1 MIFRRLLSAI
11 FIVVFFFVSCD
22 KEEVFIRV
30 TDVST
35 NLSSVTIIEG
45 DMQILDAA
53 VVPTN
58 ASNKRLIWS
67 SSDES
72 IVTVD
77 NNGMINAIKVGNAV
91 ITVRSE
97 DGNKSVIINVAV
109 IESWLSLSQNVI
121 ESSIKGGTYN
131 IKVSASNAWSIHSQ
145 PLWVSTS
152 LEGGEATG
160 ADSVTITVSVSQ
172 FTGTS
177 PERSGEI
184 IFKLN
189 NKDRT
194 DTLTINQ
201 NNLQFSDG
209 DYVKVQSSVKGNGI
223 DLVFLGDGYTIE
235 DVRTGKFDDN
245 LNEAIYH
252 FFDIEPFRTYR
263 DYFDVYIV
271 YAYSEDSGIS
281 DHETTKNTKFS
292 AKYES
297 SNSTRMDIDH
307 DVTFEYAKKA
317 PLSSDLTETQITVIT
332 NSSRYAGTNWSYSDG
347 MSISVVPVS
356 NLQYPND
363 FRGLVQHEAA
373 GHGFGRLADE
383 YVENYSTIP
392 ESVKDELRKWQ
403 GWGFFKNVDLTNDL
417 NTILWKHL
425 VEDPA
430 YSYVGAYEGG
440 YTYASGVWRPET
452 TSLMTYNVKYIN
464 ATGRELIVKKIK
476 LLAGE
481 TYSFEEFK
489 RNDIREAQAL
499 TRSAQTTLDRSLR
512 LLPPILIEVN

>member
-1 MIFRRLLSAI
+1 
-11 FIVVFFFVSCD
+11 
-22 KEEVFIRV
+22 
-30 TDVST
+30 
-35 NLSSVTIIEG
+35 
-45 DMQILDAA
+45 
-53 VVPTN
+53 
-58 ASNKRLIWS
+58 
-67 SSDES
+67 
-72 IVTVD
+72 
-77 NNGMINAIKVGNAV
+77 
-91 ITVRSE
+91 
-97 DGNKSVIINVAV
+97 
-109 IESWLSLSQNVI
+109 
-121 ESSIKGGTYN
+121 
-131 IKVSASNAWSIHSQ
+131 
-145 PLWVSTS
+145 
-152 LEGGEATG
+152 
-160 ADSVTITVSVSQ
+160 
-172 FTGTS
+172 
-177 PERSGEI
+177 
-184 IFKLN
+184 
-189 NKDRT
+189 
-194 DTLTINQ
+194 
-201 NNLQFSDG
+201 
-209 DYVKVQSSVKGNGI
+209 
-223 DLVFLGDGYTIE
+223 
-235 DVRTGKFDDN
+235 
-245 LNEAIYH
+245 
-252 FFDIEPFRTYR
+252 
-263 DYFDVYIV
+263 
-271 YAYSEDSGIS
+271 
-281 DHETTKNTKFS
+281 
-292 AKYES
+292 
-297 SNSTRMDIDH
+297 MDIDH

-425 VEDPA
+425 IEDPA